1 MAAPLEIAVKTT
13 GEKDL
18 VRLIKRYGDRG
29 VDAFAGA
36 AYMWATNVISTAMK
50 LTPVFTGFL
59 RDSRYVELPVVTG
72 AGAFKIGMGF
82 SAPYAVFVHEIH
94 KRYIVGEWKFME
106 TALNWHAPSAMREVA
121 QWTKKL
127 IETGGGIQSIGIR
140 HPTQPLQGPIHQPSR
155 KPKREKGESAKA
167 YASRL
172 KKHRTKVKKIAAQR
186 ANGRAAN
193 VLRIAAES
201 QSSLSAQRAGRR
213 PPRPGRGG

>member
-18 VRLIKRYGDRG
+18 AKLIKKYGEKG
-29 VDAFAGA
+29 ADAFAGA

-140 HPTQPLQGPIHQPSR
+140 HPTEPLQGPIHQPFRRRPRETSSER
-155 KPKREKGESAKA
+155 KTRI
-167 YASRL
+167 
-172 KKHRTKVKKIAAQR
+172 KKMKKVAAQR